1 MNFTRDAEAALI
13 AQVKSNS
20 RLFFRLAYGVVR
32 DVQTAEDVC
41 QQAFLRA
48 WELRGRIRDVET
60 LRAWLAKVVVNES
73 LVIVRRRK
81 TEQRAR
87 SLYPVSGENGAQPC
101 EQAEFRERLQDALD
115 QLPEQTRIV
124 VVLRLL
130 DGMSGNEVKSLLGC
144 SASEVSRRLHQGME
158 RLRRLLA
165 GQYATE

>member
-1 MNFTRDAEAALI
+1 MAPRRRIRKTVEKTAPVVRNPGILAHPITWTEQHRKGETLAVFTDFTKDAEAALI

-20 RLFFRLAYGVVR
+20 CLFFRLAYGVVR

-73 LVIVRRRK
+73 LVVVRRRK

-87 SLYPVSGENGAQPC
+87 SLYPAPAENT
-101 EQAEFRERLQDALD
+101 EDNAE
-115 QLPEQTRIV
+115 T
-124 VVLRLL
+124 
-130 DGMSGNEVKSLLGC
+130 G
-144 SASEVSRRLHQGME
+144 
-158 RLRRLLA
+158 
-165 GQYATE
+165 

>member
-1 MNFTRDAEAALI
+1 MI

-20 RLFFRLAYGVVR
+20 RLFFRLAYSVVR

-41 QQAFLRA
+41 QQAFLKA
-48 WELRGRIRDVET
+48 WEVRGGIRDVEAV
-60 LRAWLAKVVVNES
+60 RAWLAKVVVNES
-73 LVIVRRRK
+73 LVFVRRRK
-81 TEQRAR
+81 SEQRAR
-87 SLYPVSGENGAQPC
+87 SQYPVSGENGVQPC

-115 QLPEQTRIV
+115 QLPEQTRMV

-158 RLRRLLA
+158 RLRVMLA
-165 GQYATE
+165 GQYAIE